1 MVTPHFILHI
11 GAHKT
16 GTTYL
21 QRVFAALAPAL
32 RQQGVLYPD
41 IWRPSANQPGHHR
54 LPVRLRTASHAELA
68 RDVAEITD
76 AGCPV
81 VLLSAEDLGRLPPD
95 RIAVLR
101 SALGG
106 APLTIILHA
115 RRWSDALPSM
125 WQEIIR
131 HGQDTELPAYLA
143 PLLANPAGA
152 LTTNWGHALRAWS
165 GVFGRQNIRLVSF
178 NHVIDAGLDPAE
190 HFLRTFLPDRMPDL
204 SAATALFGQP
214 AHPSMP
220 VWRIEIIRGLN
231 ALHAEQGG
239 ARGTAPRL
247 WFLRALP
254 TLDQDRL
261 RQTIE
266 PRLAE
271 LTLADSDPGLASL
284 HDALL
289 NTWEDRMVP
298 PVQPGRL
305 FTPGTRALPYL
316 PNGAVAEPA
325 VRSVLS
331 DLYDAFR
338 GAAANPRPI
347 TPRPSGM
354 PTPLWHPESLA
365 GRMPF
370 LRRRGELTRATRAF
384 LEARGYLEVETPYAV
399 PAPGEEVHLRPFA
412 TSRTHPDGTTEP
424 LWLHTSPE
432 FAMKKLLVG
441 GAGPIFQFARVWRN
455 EEGSALHAP
464 EFTMLEWYRP
474 HADMDALIAETTD
487 LLRAVL
493 PPVVSCRGVTTD
505 LSRIERLTVAEAF
518 TRHAGA
524 DVLGTAGDAAALAAS
539 AGVGLRENE
548 TWEDLFFRLLLDRV
562 EPAIGRT
569 HPTFLTHWPADQA
582 ALARRDPDDP
592 RVALRFEL
600 FVCGIE
606 LANAFVELTDAA
618 EQRVRFEQDR
628 ARRHA
633 LYGPDWPMDEAF
645 LAALAHGMPPSS
657 GIALGFDR
665 LAMLA
670 TGADRIGQVL
680 WLPPPDLA

>member
-1 MVTPHFILHI
+1 
-11 GAHKT
+11 
-16 GTTYL
+16 
-21 QRVFAALAPAL
+21 
-32 RQQGVLYPD
+32 
-41 IWRPSANQPGHHR
+41 
-54 LPVRLRTASHAELA
+54 
-68 RDVAEITD
+68 
-76 AGCPV
+76 
-81 VLLSAEDLGRLPPD
+81 
-95 RIAVLR
+95 
-101 SALGG
+101 
-106 APLTIILHA
+106 
-115 RRWSDALPSM
+115 
-125 WQEIIR
+125 
-131 HGQDTELPAYLA
+131 LPAYLA
-143 PLLANPAGA
+143 SLLANPAGA

-165 GVFGRQNIRLVSF
+165 GIFGRQHVRLVSF
-178 NHVIDAGLDPAE
+178 NHVLDAGLDPVR
-190 HFLRTFLPDRMPDL
+190 HFLDTFLADRLPDMAGVADL
-204 SAATALFGQP
+204 LGQ
-214 AHPSMP
+214 AVYPSMP

-231 ALHAEQGG
+231 ALHAARGG
-239 ARGTAPRL
+239 TRGTAPRL

-254 TLDQDRL
+254 TLEEDAL
-261 RQTIE
+261 RRTVE
-266 PRLAE
+266 PFMAA
-271 LTLADSDPGLASL
+271 LTLADEQPNLVRL
-284 HDALL
+284 HGALW
-289 NTWEDRMVP
+289 NTWGDRLVP
-298 PVQPGRL
+298 PVLAGRL
-305 FTPGTRALPYL
+305 FEPGCRELCYL
-316 PNGAVAEPA
+316 PDEARDEPA
-325 VRSVLS
+325 VRSLL
-331 DLYDAFR
+331 DGLYDAFR
-338 GAAANPRPI
+338 TNSRP
-347 TPRPSGM
+347 PVSRPVQRPS
-354 PTPLWHPESLA
+354 PPWHPESLA

-384 LEARGYLEVETPYAV
+384 LEARGYLEVETPCAV

-412 TSRTHPDGTTEP
+412 TGRTHPDGATEP

-474 HADMDALIAETTD
+474 HAGMDALIAETTD

-493 PPVVSCRGVTTD
+493 PPVVTCRGVTTD

-539 AGVGLRENE
+539 AGVGLRANE

-645 LAALAHGMPPSS
+645 LAALAHGMPPSA